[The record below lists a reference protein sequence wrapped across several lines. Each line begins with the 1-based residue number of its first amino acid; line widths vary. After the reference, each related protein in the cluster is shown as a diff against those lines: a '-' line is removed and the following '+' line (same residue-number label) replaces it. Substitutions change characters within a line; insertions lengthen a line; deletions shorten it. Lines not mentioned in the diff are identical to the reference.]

1 MMKYDPNESIEDFL
15 KKVNRDIEMSK
26 CLQEWIHG
34 ICSIYPLLS
43 EIDIDGDKAR
53 NKSNKAIM
61 NKLRNNGV
69 EMSLEETNTFNDMFE
84 KTLDIIRIF
93 DENYEIWQAK
103 GKTIAEN
110 NEREGKHPY
119 DDLNDILG
127 F

>member
-1 MMKYDPNESIEDFL
+1 MMRYDPNESLEDFL
-15 KKVNRDIEMSK
+15 KKLNRDIDMSK
-26 CLQEWIHG
+26 CLQEWIHD

-43 EIDIDGDKAR
+43 EIDIDSDKAR

-93 DENYEIWQAK
+93 DENYENWEAK